1 MAVLKPVFG
10 RGPRDGGERPLED
23 DCWGEI
29 VNGALRPEP
38 EPVITDR
45 REQTP
50 AKARIGYAVLGNGA
64 RHEIVDRKHRVHAG
78 GRMPRATD
86 IAPAPSPQ
94 QLIEPVAQLVLVIGF
109 CEARQV
115 ELGALGQFGI
125 AGRQQDRQ

>member
-1 MAVLKPVFG
+1 MVQLPPFLVRGMLTMSNCTLRHKGCRSNAKATRALISSRVAGVLANSVSKSMSHPLRMAVLKPVFG

-50 AKARIGYAVLGNGA
+50 AKARIG
-64 RHEIVDRKHRVHAG
+64 
-78 GRMPRATD
+78 
-86 IAPAPSPQ
+86 
-94 QLIEPVAQLVLVIGF
+94 
-109 CEARQV
+109 
-115 ELGALGQFGI
+115 
-125 AGRQQDRQ
+125 